1 MAESQQRSSSSSS
14 SSSSSGEISV
24 RIEGEI
30 SIGVETS
37 GDGNELESREAVDV
51 ASVRNGNSSSC

>member
-1 MAESQQRSSSSSS
+1 MAESRQRSSSS

-30 SIGVETS
+30 GGGVETS
-37 GDGNELESREAVDV
+37 GDSNELESREAVDV
-51 ASVRNGNSSSC
+51 ASVSNGNLSSC

>member
-1 MAESQQRSSSSSS
+1 MAESRQRSSSS

-30 SIGVETS
+30 GVGVETS
-37 GDGNELESREAVDV
+37 GDANELESREAVDV
-51 ASVRNGNSSSC
+51 ASVSNGNLSNC

>member
-1 MAESQQRSSSSSS
+1 MAESRQRSSSSSS

-30 SIGVETS
+30 GVGVETS
-37 GDGNELESREAVDV
+37 GDANELESREAVDV
-51 ASVRNGNSSSC
+51 ASVSIGNSSSC